1 MPEKSLG
8 DRDLNRRGGVWMK
21 VSPGEGLMDE
31 CARRFQGRASTSVAE
46 AEGAEKGGG
55 AVRAWVLKDHRK
67 DWGLDSGWNREPELY
82 FEQRRN
88 MS

>member
-55 AVRAWVLKDHRK
+55 SQSLGPERPPQGLGPRFWV
-67 DWGLDSGWNREPELY
+67 
-82 FEQRRN
+82 EQGARVVF
-88 MS
+88 